1 MSYFDKFP
9 LMAYDM
15 KGDQKYKLLPNILR
29 RVKLRSGIRSGTF
42 LFDNYDVQD
51 GERPEDIA
59 FKWFGD
65 AEYHWVILM
74 TNNVTDR
81 YYQWPLS
88 QPQFAEHLTD
98 KYGAG
103 NEDATHHFE
112 KTTDSGKTSSSGPN
126 DFSHLVECNEDD
138 GNPAIISNRQYE
150 QRKQDEYRQIRLLSK
165 NYLKTFVNEFESLI
179 KGA

>member
-1 MSYFDKFP
+1 MPYFSRFP
-9 LMAYDM
+9 LMTYDVAAD
-15 KGDQKYKLLPNILR
+15 GKYKLLPDILK
-29 RVKLRSGIRSGTF
+29 RVKLRSGLRSSSF
-42 LFDNYDVQD
+42 MFDKYDVKD
-51 GERPEDIA
+51 GEKPEDVA

-88 QPQFAEHLTD
+88 QPQFQEHITD

-103 NEDATHHFE
+103 NEDAVHHYE
-112 KTTDSGKTSSSGPN
+112 KTTDSGRTSSNGPN
-126 DFSHLVECNEDD
+126 DYSHLVECNEDD
-138 GNPAIISNRQYE
+138 DSPAIITNRQYE
-150 QRKQDEYRQIRLLSK
+150 QRLQDGYRQINLLDRR
-165 NYLKTFVNEFESLI
+165 YLNAFVSEFENLI